1 MPFFIAIAL
10 ALVLTWAARRV
21 GLATGLV
28 DRPPLAGSTYAG
40 ELKIHTVPI
49 PVLGG
54 LGVMVAVPATMLLE
68 GYRLP
73 VAVTAGVAL
82 ATAIG
87 LVDDA
92 RPLPASVRMVALAA
106 AGTLAAGGL
115 ELGPLGPLARP
126 GVVVLLLLLA
136 NAVNLID
143 GQDGLAGGLG
153 AIACAGLTAVITA
166 NGGDP
171 LVAIALAGALVGFL
185 AWNLPPARVFLGN
198 GGAYGLGALLTVL
211 AAQATLEHGWHGLLA
226 AGLCLG
232 VFAFELAF
240 TVVRRLVASQGLATG
255 DRWHSYDLL
264 GRSRGNRDRST
275 LALWT
280 LGAVAAGAGYAA
292 DQVSLAA
299 AGAMIAVA
307 FVIGTAAGGRLW
319 REATGQRSEGL
330 EASPTVGSSGGLEAS
345 PTSIDASWQP
355 GERR

>member
-1 MPFFIAIAL
+1 MPFFVAVAL
-10 ALVLTWAARRV
+10 ALVLTWAARWL
-21 GLATGLV
+21 GLTTGLV
-28 DRPPLAGSTYAG
+28 DRPPAAEAGGSDQ
-40 ELKIHTVPI
+40 LKIHTTPI

-54 LGVMVAVPATMLLE
+54 LGVVAAVLGA
-68 GYRLP
+68 
-73 VAVTAGVAL
+73 VAVTGSGLPALVIVGVVT

-92 RPLPASVRMVALAA
+92 RPQPASVRLVALAVAGVPIAIGLPFDRLDQLAPA
-106 AGTLAAGGL
+106 A
-115 ELGPLGPLARP
+115 RV
-126 GVVVLLLLLA
+126 GVVVLLLLMS

-153 AIACAGLTAVITA
+153 AIASVGLAAVIAA

-171 LVAIALAGALVGFL
+171 TLALVVAGALVGFL

-211 AAQATLEHGWHGLLA
+211 AAQATIRHGWHGLLA
-226 AGLCLG
+226 AALCLG
-232 VFAFELAF
+232 VFAFELTF
-240 TVVRRLVASQGLATG
+240 TVVRRLLGSQRLATG
-255 DRWHSYDLL
+255 DRRHSYDLL

-280 LGAVAAGAGYAA
+280 LAAVSAGAGYAS

-299 AGAMIAVA
+299 AGTMIGVA

-319 REATGQRSEGL
+319 RDAVAVSEPQR
-330 EASPTVGSSGGLEAS
+330 PT
-345 PTSIDASWQP
+345 
-355 GERR
+355 ERP

>member
-10 ALVLTWAARRV
+10 GLVLTWAARRL

-28 DRPPLAGSTYAG
+28 DRPAADAGAAAQDQ
-40 ELKIHTVPI
+40 LKIHAVPI

-54 LGVMVAVPATMLLE
+54 LGVMAASLATLLVVGHELPAL
-68 GYRLP
+68 
-73 VAVTAGVAL
+73 VIAGVVV
-82 ATAIG
+82 ATGIG

-92 RPLPASVRMVALAA
+92 RPLPASVRMLVLAVAGVLLAVGLPLDPVGSLSR
-106 AGTLAAGGL
+106 AGMVVL
-115 ELGPLGPLARP
+115 LARA

-153 AIACAGLTAVITA
+153 AIASAGLAAVIAA
-166 NGGDP
+166 NGNSEAP
-171 LVAIALAGALVGFL
+171 VLAVVLAGALVGFL

-198 GGAYGLGALLTVL
+198 GGAYGLGSLLTVL
-211 AAQATLEHGWHGLLA
+211 AAQATILHGYHGLLA

-240 TVVRRLVASQGLATG
+240 TVVRRLVSSQRLATG
-255 DRWHSYDLL
+255 DRRHSYDLL

-280 LGAVAAGAGYAA
+280 LGAVSAGAGYAA

-299 AGAMIAVA
+299 AGTMIAVA
-307 FVIGTAAGGRLW
+307 FVMGTAAGNRLW
-319 REATGQRSEGL
+319 RQATAGPEEQAVETAPR
-330 EASPTVGSSGGLEAS
+330 P
-345 PTSIDASWQP
+345 Q
-355 GERR
+355 ERG

>member
-1 MPFFIAIAL
+1 MSFFVAIAL
-10 ALVLTWAARRV
+10 ALVLTWAARRL

-28 DRPPLAGSTYAG
+28 DRPSAAAPAGGHPPGA
-40 ELKIHTVPI
+40 EPLKIHVVPI

-54 LGVMVAVPATMLLE
+54 LGVVAAVLAALALTGAGLPAA
-68 GYRLP
+68 
-73 VAVTAGVAL
+73 AVGGVVL

-87 LVDDA
+87 LVDDI
-92 RPLPASVRMVALAA
+92 RPQPASVRLAA
-106 AGTLAAGGL
+106 LTAAGIPIALGL
-115 ELGPLGPLARP
+115 PLDRLGPLARP

-153 AIACAGLTAVITA
+153 AIASVGLAAVIAA
-166 NGGDP
+166 NAGDP
-171 LVAIALAGALVGFL
+171 AFALVVAGALVGFL

-211 AAQATLEHGWHGLLA
+211 AAQATIGHGWHGLLA
-226 AGLCLG
+226 AALCLG
-232 VFAFELAF
+232 VFAFELSF
-240 TVVRRLVASQGLATG
+240 TVVRRLGSSQRLATG
-255 DRWHSYDLL
+255 DRKHSYDLL

-280 LGAVAAGAGYAA
+280 LAAVSAGAGYAS

-299 AGAMIAVA
+299 AGSMLGVA

-319 REATGQRSEGL
+319 RDATALPDPQQ
-330 EASPTVGSSGGLEAS
+330 PT
-345 PTSIDASWQP
+345 
-355 GERR
+355 ERR

>member
-1 MPFFIAIAL
+1 MSFFVAVAL
-10 ALVLTWAARRV
+10 ALVLTWAARWL

-28 DRPPLAGSTYAG
+28 DRPPAPEPPGDGPPPT
-40 ELKIHTVPI
+40 EHLKIHTVPI

-54 LGVMVAVPATMLLE
+54 LGVVAAVLGALLVA
-68 GYRLP
+68 GADLP
-73 VAVTAGVAL
+73 AL
-82 ATAIG
+82 AILGVVMATVIG

-92 RPLPASVRMVALAA
+92 RPQPASVRVLALAV
-106 AGTLAAGGL
+106 AGVPIAVGL
-115 ELGPLGPLARP
+115 PLDELGPPARV

-153 AIACAGLTAVITA
+153 AIASIGLAAVVAA
-166 NGGDP
+166 NGADP
-171 LVAIALAGALVGFL
+171 VLALVVAGALVGFL

-211 AAQATLEHGWHGLLA
+211 AAQATIGHGWHGLLA
-226 AGLCLG
+226 AALCLG
-232 VFAFELAF
+232 VFAFELTF
-240 TVVRRLVASQGLATG
+240 TVVRRLVGSQGLAVG
-255 DRWHSYDLL
+255 DRRHSYDLL

-280 LGAVAAGAGYAA
+280 LGAVSAGAGYAS

-299 AGAMIAVA
+299 AATMLGVA

-319 REATGQRSEGL
+319 R
-330 EASPTVGSSGGLEAS
+330 
-345 PTSIDASWQP
+345 DAAALSDTPQSTEQP
-355 GERR
+355 

>member
-1 MPFFIAIAL
+1 MPFFVAVAL
-10 ALVLTWAARRV
+10 ALVLTWAARWL

-28 DRPPLAGSTYAG
+28 DRPPAAEPGGSDQ
-40 ELKIHTVPI
+40 LKIHTTPI

-54 LGVMVAVPATMLLE
+54 LGVVAAVLGA
-68 GYRLP
+68 
-73 VAVTAGVAL
+73 VAVTGSGLPALVIVGVVM

-92 RPLPASVRMVALAA
+92 RPQPASVRLVALAV
-106 AGTLAAGGL
+106 AGVPIAVGLPFDRLDQLAL
-115 ELGPLGPLARP
+115 PARA
-126 GVVVLLLLLA
+126 GVVVLLLLMA

-153 AIACAGLTAVITA
+153 AIASVGLAAVIAA
-166 NGGDP
+166 NGADP
-171 LVAIALAGALVGFL
+171 TLALVVAGALVGFL

-211 AAQATLEHGWHGLLA
+211 AAQATARHGWHGLLA
-226 AGLCLG
+226 AALCLG
-232 VFAFELAF
+232 VFAFELTF
-240 TVVRRLVASQGLATG
+240 TVVRRLLGSQRLATG
-255 DRWHSYDLL
+255 DRRHSYDLL

-280 LGAVAAGAGYAA
+280 LAAVSAGAGYAS

-299 AGAMIAVA
+299 AGTMIGVA

-319 REATGQRSEGL
+319 RDAVAVSEPQQ
-330 EASPTVGSSGGLEAS
+330 PT
-345 PTSIDASWQP
+345 
-355 GERR
+355 ERP

>member
-1 MPFFIAIAL
+1 MPFFAAIAL
-10 ALVLTWAARRV
+10 ALVLTWAARWL

-28 DRPPLAGSTYAG
+28 DRPLATAPEGERPPGAD

-54 LGVMVAVPATMLLE
+54 LGVVAAVLGAWLVAGSDLPLL
-68 GYRLP
+68 
-73 VAVTAGVAL
+73 AVAGVVL

-87 LVDDA
+87 LVDDY
-92 RPLPASVRMVALAA
+92 RPQPASVRMAALTVAAVPIA
-106 AGTLAAGGL
+106 AGLPL
-115 ELGPLGPLARP
+115 DPLGFPARV

-153 AIACAGLTAVITA
+153 AIASVGLAAVIAA
-166 NGGDP
+166 NGADP
-171 LVAIALAGALVGFL
+171 VLGLVVAGALVGFL

-211 AAQATLEHGWHGLLA
+211 AAQATLGHGWHGLLA
-226 AGLCLG
+226 AALCLG
-232 VFAFELAF
+232 VFAFELTF
-240 TVVRRLVASQGLATG
+240 TVFRRLRSSQRLTTG
-255 DRWHSYDLL
+255 DRRHSYDLL

-280 LGAVAAGAGYAA
+280 LGAVSAGAGYAS

-299 AGAMIAVA
+299 AGTMLGVA

-319 REATGQRSEGL
+319 RDAMAVADPQRQ
-330 EASPTVGSSGGLEAS
+330 T
-345 PTSIDASWQP
+345 
-355 GERR
+355 ERP

>member
-10 ALVLTWAARRV
+10 GLVLTWAARRL

-28 DRPPLAGSTYAG
+28 DRPAADDGGPAG
-40 ELKIHTVPI
+40 EDRLKIHAVPI

-54 LGVMVAVPATMLLE
+54 LGVMAATLVTLLVVGYELPAL
-68 GYRLP
+68 
-73 VAVTAGVAL
+73 VVAGVVV
-82 ATAIG
+82 ATGIG

-92 RPLPASVRMVALAA
+92 RPLPASVRILALAL
-106 AGTLAAGGL
+106 AGTLLAAGL
-115 ELGPLGPLARP
+115 PLDPLGSLSRAGPALLLLARA

-153 AIACAGLTAVITA
+153 AIASAGLAAVIAA
-166 NGGDP
+166 NGHSDAP
-171 LVAIALAGALVGFL
+171 VLAVVLAGALVGFL

-198 GGAYGLGALLTVL
+198 GGAYGLGSLLTAL
-211 AAQATLEHGWHGLLA
+211 AAQATVLHGYHGLLA

-232 VFAFELAF
+232 VFAFELSF
-240 TVVRRLVASQGLATG
+240 TVVRRLVSSQRLATG
-255 DRWHSYDLL
+255 DRRHSYDLL

-280 LGAVAAGAGYAA
+280 LGAVSAGAGYAA

-299 AGAMIAVA
+299 AGTTIAVA
-307 FVIGTAAGGRLW
+307 FVMGTAAGNRLW
-319 REATGQRSEGL
+319 RQATAGTEEQDVQ
-330 EASPTVGSSGGLEAS
+330 AA
-345 PTSIDASWQP
+345 AQP
-355 GERR
+355 QERQ

>member
-1 MPFFIAIAL
+1 MPFFVAVAL
-10 ALVLTWAARRV
+10 ALVLTWAARWL

-28 DRPPLAGSTYAG
+28 DRPPAAEPGGSDQ
-40 ELKIHTVPI
+40 LKIHTTPI

-54 LGVMVAVPATMLLE
+54 LGVVAAVLGA
-68 GYRLP
+68 
-73 VAVTAGVAL
+73 VAVTGSGLPALVIVGVVM

-92 RPLPASVRMVALAA
+92 RPQPASVRLVALAV
-106 AGTLAAGGL
+106 AGVPIAVGLPFDRLDQLAL
-115 ELGPLGPLARP
+115 PARA
-126 GVVVLLLLLA
+126 GVVVLLLLMA

-153 AIACAGLTAVITA
+153 AIASVGLAAVIAA
-166 NGGDP
+166 NGADP
-171 LVAIALAGALVGFL
+171 TLALVVAGALVGFL

-211 AAQATLEHGWHGLLA
+211 AAQATAGHGWHGLLA
-226 AGLCLG
+226 AALCLG
-232 VFAFELAF
+232 VFAFELTF
-240 TVVRRLVASQGLATG
+240 TVVRRLLGSQRLATG
-255 DRWHSYDLL
+255 DRRHSYDLL

-280 LGAVAAGAGYAA
+280 LAAVSAGAGYAS

-299 AGAMIAVA
+299 AGTMIGVA

-319 REATGQRSEGL
+319 RDAVAVSEPQQ
-330 EASPTVGSSGGLEAS
+330 PT
-345 PTSIDASWQP
+345 
-355 GERR
+355 ERP